1 MRNLIWITGGGI
13 VLTLVICYW
22 FVPSSGT
29 FTEGALQGCVWVKTS
44 QGTITRCP
52 NSTTTTTY
60 RVSTGK
66 TSHVVSNTVVS
77 NTVVSE

>member
-1 MRNLIWITGGGI
+1 MDIMDKCVLFGGI
-13 VLTLVICYW
+13 CAIVLIGMISLSS
-22 FVPSSGT
+22 PSSGT
-29 FTEGALQGCVWVKTS
+29 FKEGALQGCVWVDTS
-44 QGTITRCP
+44 HGTITRCP

-77 NTVVSE
+77 E

>member
-1 MRNLIWITGGGI
+1 MDD
-13 VLTLVICYW
+13 LVIKIG
-22 FVPSSGT
+22 FGVVFLMIVAVIVANIILSPTSGT
-29 FTEGALQGCVWVKTS
+29 YTEGNLRGCTWTETN

-60 RVSTGK
+60 RVHTGK
-66 TSHVVSNTVVS
+66 TSHEVS